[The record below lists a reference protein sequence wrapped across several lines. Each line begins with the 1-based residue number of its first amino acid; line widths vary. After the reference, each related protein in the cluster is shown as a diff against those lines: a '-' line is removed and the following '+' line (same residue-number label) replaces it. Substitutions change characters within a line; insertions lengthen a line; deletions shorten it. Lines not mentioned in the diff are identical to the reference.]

1 VRTEDFNR
9 GWTVLRTL
17 SLRLKIPLVREV
29 GRCHKGSDPIPGPQG
44 STIKEPPWG
53 KSPSRRFLT
62 GVFDGR
68 CHKGS
73 DPLPGPQGSTIKEPP
88 WGESIPLNLERG
100 FFDGRCHK
108 GSDPLPGPQD
118 STIKEP
124 PWGRVLPVDS

>member
-1 VRTEDFNR
+1 MRTEDFNR

-29 GRCHKGSDPIPGPQG
+29 GRCHKGSDPI
-44 STIKEPPWG
+44 
-53 KSPSRRFLT
+53 
-62 GVFDGR
+62 
-68 CHKGS
+68 
-73 DPLPGPQGSTIKEPP
+73 PGPQGSTIKEPP